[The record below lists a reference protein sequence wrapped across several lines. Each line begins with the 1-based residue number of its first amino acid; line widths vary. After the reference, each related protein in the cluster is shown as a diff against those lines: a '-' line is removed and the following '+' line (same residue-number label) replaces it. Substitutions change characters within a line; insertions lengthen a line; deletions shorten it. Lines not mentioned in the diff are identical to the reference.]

1 MSRSSQLSF
10 FKVLCFVWLSWSC
23 SAWAVSLGSP
33 QLLSRP
39 GEPLRVEI
47 PIRIG
52 TEEEGVLASLKAVV
66 PNKAAFERLG
76 ISPKLLEL
84 NPQVMVYRNRQEQ
97 LMVLLETVNPVPLTD
112 AS

>member
-1 MSRSSQLSF
+1 MSRVSQLSF
-10 FKVLCFVWLSWSC
+10 FKFLCFVWLSWSC
-23 SAWAVSLGSP
+23 AAWALTLGSP

-52 TEEEGVLASLKAVV
+52 SGEEDALSTLKAVL

-76 ISPKLLEL
+76 ISQKILEL

-97 LMVLLETVNPVPLTD
+97 LMVLLESTRKT
-112 AS
+112 